1 MNCRPLPVVV
11 ALAILVGGIVLVGCG
26 KLGGGG
32 DGEGLPIP
40 PPTGGGGG
48 PPEPPFLRAPGK
60 APLGIRHLGRL
71 IQARA
76 DHR

>member
-48 PPEPPFLRAPGK
+48 PTGTTLPSGTWESTSWD
-60 APLGIRHLGRL
+60 
-71 IQARA
+71 QASWA
-76 DHR
+76 LDSGAG